1 MYDGLEQL
9 YYGIDVDGDNAAFD
23 GVFFVDNQYYG
34 SIAFTLHKEDIA
46 FVGNNTFSNEYT
58 TVWK

>member
-23 GVFFVDNQYYG
+23 GVSFIDNQYYV
-34 SIAFTLHKEDIA
+34 SIAFALHKEDIA
-46 FVGNNTFSNEYT
+46 FVGYNTFHNEYT
-58 TVWK
+58 TIEK

>member
-1 MYDGLEQL
+1 MANEWDAL
-9 YYGIDVDGDNAAFD
+9 YFGIDVDGDNASFD
-23 GVFFVDNQYYG
+23 GVFFVENQYYG
-34 SIAFTLHKEDIA
+34 SIAFTIHKEDIA